1 MIYTI
6 WILIFLGVCT
16 LTDLKDRN
24 IYTVWC
30 IINGILG
37 IGINLVLK
45 DHSMGNLIT
54 GVAIGFVFVMISALT
69 KQKIGFGDALVITT
83 IGLILG
89 GTLCFSIIIWAFLLC
104 SVISTAG
111 MMALKLKINT
121 SMPFMPFLFMG
132 CIITLILNGA

>member
-6 WILIFLGVCT
+6 WILIFLGICT

-24 IYTVWC
+24 IYTLWY
-30 IINGILG
+30 IINGALG

-45 DHSMGNLIT
+45 DHSVVDL
-54 GVAIGFVFVMISALT
+54 AIGAIIGMIFMMISALT
-69 KQKIGFGDALVITT
+69 KQKIGFGDAMVILT

-89 GTLCFSIIIWAFLLC
+89 GILCFNIVIWAFLLC

-121 SMPFMPFLFMG
+121 SMPFIPFLLMG
-132 CIITLILNGA
+132 CIVALVLQGV